1 MTTFDE
7 IFEEASYVLED
18 SKFNSFTEQEI
29 KDYFLS
35 LLKRAIGRFNTCY
48 DSKVVDYEIETI
60 SPALTAKEKHITILL
75 MQLFELNKA
84 ISSSKIIT
92 TQLRSA
98 MTTSDYKIFNSSG
111 TSSSSSSG
119 YSLSATY
126 HDIKSQVETE
136 IMEYG
141 IAKLAKYIR
150 DKNGW

>member
-1 MTTFDE
+1 MN
-7 IFEEASYVLED
+7 ISYD
-18 SKFNSFTEQEI
+18 FNDI
-29 KDYFLS
+29 M
-35 LLKRAIGRFNTCY
+35 
-48 DSKVVDYEIETI
+48 VDYENETI
-60 SPALTAKEKHITILL
+60 SPTLTTKEKHITILL

-119 YSLSATY
+119 SSLSATY
-126 HDIKSQVETE
+126 HDIKSEVETE

>member
-18 SKFNSFTEQEI
+18 SKFNNFTEEEI

-35 LLKRAIGRFNTCY
+35 LLKRATGRFNTCY
-48 DSKVVDYEIETI
+48 DSKVVDYENETI
-60 SPALTAKEKHITILL
+60 SPTLTAKEKHITILL

-84 ISSSKIIT
+84 MNTSKNIT

-111 TSSSSSSG
+111 TSSSSSG

-141 IAKLAKYIR
+141 TAKLAKYIR

>member
-111 TSSSSSSG
+111 TSSSSSG

-141 IAKLAKYIR
+141 TAKLAKYIR

>member
-111 TSSSSSSG
+111 TTTNSSG
-119 YSLSATY
+119 DSISATY
-126 HDIKSQVETE
+126 HDIKSEVETE

>member
-111 TSSSSSSG
+111 TSSSSSG

>member
-18 SKFNSFTEQEI
+18 SKFNSFTEEEI

-84 ISSSKIIT
+84 MNTSKIIT

-111 TSSSSSSG
+111 ISSSSSG

-141 IAKLAKYIR
+141 TAKLAKYIR